1 MSQDFERDTELEF
14 DNSVA
19 ASWNGAEI
27 ARSDDTVIDGDHY
40 YFPEQCV
47 NDEYLEASDETSSCW
62 WRGRALHYDV
72 VVDGQRNPGAAF
84 CYPRPK
90 KRAAMLAGRIAFS
103 RGVEV
108 S

>member
-1 MSQDFERDTELEF
+1 MEF

-19 ASWNGAEI
+19 ATWNGAEI

-40 YFPEQCV
+40 YFPEESV
-47 NDEYLEASDETSSCW
+47 NREYLVESDETSRCW
-62 WRGRALHYDV
+62 WKGTAVHYDV

-84 CYPRPK
+84 RYPRPK
-90 KRAAMLAGRIAFS
+90 KRAAMLAGRIAFG